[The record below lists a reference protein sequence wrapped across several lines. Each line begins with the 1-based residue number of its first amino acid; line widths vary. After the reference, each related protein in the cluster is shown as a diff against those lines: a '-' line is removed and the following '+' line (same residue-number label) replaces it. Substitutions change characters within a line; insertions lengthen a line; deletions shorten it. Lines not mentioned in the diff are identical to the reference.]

1 MIAVVICAVKMST
14 ARVASYVV
22 LMDANWTVLTLVSNE
37 ISLLLNAIHVRA
49 NRHNIVGQQLPTLL
63 DVICCVRL
71 HTLLLLCVVG
81 SCCGKLETGQTF
93 INVQT
98 DATTPKIVGQ

>member
-37 ISLLLNAIHVRA
+37 ISLLLNAILVSA
-49 NRHNIVGQQLPTLL
+49 NRHNIRELKNHDEVHDD
-63 DVICCVRL
+63 DVC
-71 HTLLLLCVVG
+71 
-81 SCCGKLETGQTF
+81 
-93 INVQT
+93 
-98 DATTPKIVGQ
+98 

>member
-37 ISLLLNAIHVRA
+37 ISLLLNAILVSA

-63 DVICCVRL
+63 DVTCCVRL
-71 HTLLLLCVVG
+71 HTLLLMRVVG
-81 SCCGKLETGQTF
+81 SCCAKFEIG
-93 INVQT
+93 
-98 DATTPKIVGQ
+98 